1 MTETVKSIQEAVNS
15 LLENLEKAEAGN
27 KSAAARARKD
37 TLTLEKLGKQYRK
50 ESVAAAK

>member
-1 MTETVKSIQEAVNS
+1 MTETVKAIRETVAS

-37 TLTLEKLGKQYRK
+37 TLALDKLGKQYRK